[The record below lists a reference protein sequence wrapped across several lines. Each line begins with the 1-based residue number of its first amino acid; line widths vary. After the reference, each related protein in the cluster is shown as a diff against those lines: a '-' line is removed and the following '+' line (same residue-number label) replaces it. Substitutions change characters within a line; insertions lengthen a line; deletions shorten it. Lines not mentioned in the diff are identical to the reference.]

1 MSKPVKPYVIAL
13 YIRLSAADR
22 DNGTDGKE
30 ESDSVTAQRDMLKG
44 FVAARP
50 EFSGAEIIEFCDD
63 GRTGTNFDR
72 TGVSKMLDAAKRGQI
87 NCIIVKDLSRFGRD
101 YIEVGDYLEQI
112 FPFLGIRFI
121 AVNDHYDSIDHP
133 YGSAGLIDVSF
144 KNVIYDLYSKE
155 LSEKVRST
163 KKQLAEKGYFL
174 SPYAFYGYEKVPGNK
189 HELMI
194 DESTAVYVRE
204 VFSRIQ
210 NGEGTTEI
218 ARDFNLRGIPTPMM
232 VKRQK
237 AVTRNWNSKEHD
249 SNIWTYS
256 LIRKMATDERYTGSA
271 VFGKMKRVK
280 VGSSKSVPVPK
291 EEWTVVPDMFP
302 AIVSKEL
309 FAAVQEALHTE
320 RRPSSAKKSV
330 SLFHRKI
337 QCGYC
342 GLAMTRK
349 ESRTPYYVCETYKNN
364 PESSCPDERIY
375 ESVLTEVVLTAIRK
389 QAQLFRR
396 TEAERQKKQIKSA
409 KRKHTLQEK
418 ISDLRSVI
426 GMKSQEKMQAFE
438 DMVSGCITQEAYRAK
453 CERCDAYIRNTE
465 AKISALE
472 EQRKKEEIMR
482 SPVAD
487 DFLPYTNLR
496 TLTREISD
504 ALIDKIYVYSSQAI
518 EIVWKFQDEY
528 KDVIN
533 EKRLS
538 FIRKGI

>member
-1 MSKPVKPYVIAL
+1 MSEYMNTAGGVL
-13 YIRLSAADR
+13 YNAATYSRLSDDDADK
-22 DNGTDGKE
+22 GGKR
-30 ESDSVTAQRDMLKG
+30 ESDSIVNQKEYIREYLKSI
-44 FVAARP
+44 P
-50 EFSGAEIIEFCDD
+50 EIRICSERADDGFSGVDFFRPDFQRMLEDIHS
-63 GRTGTNFDR
+63 GT
-72 TGVSKMLDAAKRGQI
+72 I
-87 NCIIVKDLSRFGRD
+87 NCVVVKDLSRFGRD

-121 AVNDHYDSIDHP
+121 AVNDNYDSIDHP

-210 NGEGTTEI
+210 NGDGTTEI

-237 AVTRNWNSKEHD
+237 NVTRNWNSKEHD
-249 SNIWTYS
+249 SNMWTHS
-256 LIRKMATDERYTGSA
+256 LINKMVTDERYTGSA

-280 VGSSKSVPVPK
+280 VGSEKSVSVPK
-291 EEWTVVPDMFP
+291 EEWTVVPDIFP
-302 AIVSKEL
+302 AIISKEA
-309 FAAVQEALHTE
+309 FSTVQKAIHKE
-320 RRPSSAKKSV
+320 RRSSNVKKSN

-349 ESRTPYYVCETYKNN
+349 KSSNPYYVCETYKNN
-364 PESSCPDERIY
+364 PESACPDERIY
-375 ESVLTEVVLTAIRK
+375 ENALAEVVLAAIRK

-396 TEAERQKKQIKSA
+396 TEAEMQKKQGKAA
-409 KRKHTLQEK
+409 KRRHTLQEK

-438 DMVSGCITQEAYRAK
+438 DMVSDLITQGAYRAK

-472 EQRKKEEIMR
+472 EQQKKEEIVR
-482 SPVAD
+482 SPAAD
-487 DFLPYTNLR
+487 TFLTYTNLR
-496 TLTREISD
+496 TLTREIAD
-504 ALIDKIYVYSSQAI
+504 ALIDKIYVYSNQAI
-518 EIVWKFQDEY
+518 EIVWKFKDEY
-528 KDVIN
+528 KKV
-533 EKRLS
+533 L
-538 FIRKGI
+538 

>member
-1 MSKPVKPYVIAL
+1 MTEAVKPYVIAL

-22 DNGTDGKE
+22 DTGTDGKA

-72 TGVSKMLDAAKRGQI
+72 TGVSKMLDAAKHGQI

-144 KNVIYDLYSKE
+144 KNVIHDLYSKE

-194 DESTAVYVRE
+194 DEDTAIYVRE

-210 NGEGTTEI
+210 SGEGTTEI

-237 AVTRNWNSKEHD
+237 NITRNWNSKEHD
-249 SNIWTYS
+249 SNMWTHS
-256 LIRKMATDERYTGSA
+256 LINKIATDERYTGSA
-271 VFGKMKRVK
+271 IFGKMKRVK
-280 VGSSKSVPVPK
+280 VGSGKSVSVPK
-291 EEWTVVPDMFP
+291 GEWTVVPDMFP
-302 AIVSKEL
+302 AIISKEV
-309 FAAVQEALHTE
+309 FTDVQEALHTE
-320 RRPSSAKKSV
+320 RRLSNARKSG

-342 GLAMTRK
+342 GMAMTRK

-375 ESVLTEVVLTAIRK
+375 ESALAEVVLAAIRR

-396 TEAERQKKQIKSA
+396 TEAERQRKQAKAA

-438 DMVSGCITQEAYRAK
+438 DMVSGCITQGAYRAK
-453 CERCDAYIRNTE
+453 CERCDAYIRTTE

-472 EQRKKEEIMR
+472 GQRKKEEIVQN
-482 SPVAD
+482 PATD

-496 TLTREISD
+496 TLTREIAD
-504 ALIDKIYVYSSQAI
+504 TLIDKVYVYSSQAV

-528 KDVIN
+528 KDAVK
-533 EKRLS
+533 EKTV
-538 FIRKGI
+538 